1 MTDPSPLG
9 SVTTID
15 RKCESVNNPTL
26 RSDIMYATT
35 VAVSPD
41 NSNILYTGSH
51 VNHAI
56 QKLELTDTTCTV
68 VESIGAGINSVLAN
82 KGTSADTDADDIR
95 FSRVWGMHVDKNG
108 KILTATARGYVDE
121 FNESAFTEVGRDTA
135 WLQQMGGP
143 RLRRWDGVKNA
154 INAIVN
160 DTTLTTGAH
169 FGFGHWNAGTSG
181 KGTVSYTHLTLPTK
195 A

>member
-1 MTDPSPLG
+1 MACTNEEFRGNTVLRHVKRISVNNEGTFVYMTSRDGNVSGFSLDLTDASPLG
-9 SVTTID
+9 SVTTIN
-15 RKCESVNNPTL
+15 RICESVNNPTL

-68 VESIGAGINSVLAN
+68 LESIGAGINSVLAN

-95 FSRVWGMHVDKNG
+95 FSRVWGMHVNENG
-108 KILTATARGYVDE
+108 KILTAT
-121 FNESAFTEVGRDTA
+121 GR
-135 WLQQMGGP
+135 LS
-143 RLRRWDGVKNA
+143 L
-154 INAIVN
+154 IHI
-160 DTTLTTGAH
+160 
-169 FGFGHWNAGTSG
+169 
-181 KGTVSYTHLTLPTK
+181 
-195 A
+195 